1 MVRASVPLPAPDGP
15 SIAITSR
22 FTDVQCTI
30 RLVPLTRRA
39 KAAIVLAL
47 LIVLSFAALPYL
59 DALGFI
65 IRAADLPGTAA
76 TIASWRAMS
85 FTRDPDIAVP
95 TRNGN
100 IPGRFYRPARQT
112 RRTILLMPGV
122 HRDGINESRLVGL
135 AEDLAATGFG
145 VMTVAAPDLQH
156 FKVTPQVTD
165 VIEDAVKWTSD
176 QPQFRT
182 DGKIGVLGIS
192 FAGGL
197 SIVAAGRDSIK
208 DRVAFVMSFGGHGDL
223 ARAMHYLATGE
234 VLGDLEKAKHSSAVA
249 GADHV
254 SVHPPHDYGLAV
266 TLLNLADRLVPA
278 DQVEPLSK
286 GIDGFLLASSLAVT
300 DPPKAIPIFA
310 EMKKYQ
316 ETLPEPSR
324 TYMQYVNDRAVGKLG
339 PIMLPVID
347 ALANHPAMQS
357 LSAERAAPPTAP
369 IFLLHG
375 VDDNVIPSVE
385 TVLLAEHLKG
395 KARVEGLLSGL
406 ITHAEV
412 NRTATSTEVWRLA
425 KFWRDIMKY

>member
-1 MVRASVPLPAPDGP
+1 VS
-15 SIAITSR
+15 
-22 FTDVQCTI
+22 
-30 RLVPLTRRA
+30 LTRRS
-39 KAAIVLAL
+39 KAAIVLAIL
-47 LIVLSFAALPYL
+47 VVLGFLALPYL

-76 TIASWRAMS
+76 TLASWRTTPV
-85 FTRDPDIAVP
+85 TRDPDMTLP
-95 TRNGN
+95 TRGGDV
-100 IPGRFYRPARQT
+100 PGRFYRPARQT

-145 VMTVAAPDLQH
+145 VLTVAAPDLQR

-165 VIEDAVKWTSD
+165 VIEDAVLWTSA

-182 DGKIGVLGIS
+182 DGRIGVLGIS

-197 SIVAAGRDSIK
+197 SIVAAGRDSIR

-223 ARAMHYLATGE
+223 ARAMHYLTTGE
-234 VLGDLEKAKHSSAVA
+234 VIGDLESAKRSSAVL

-254 SVHPPHDYGLAV
+254 RVHPPHDYGLAV
-266 TLLNLADRLVPA
+266 TLLNLADRVVPA
-278 DQVEPLSK
+278 AQVAALAK

-300 DPPKAIPIFA
+300 DPPKAIPVF
-310 EMKKYQ
+310 EDMKRYQ

-324 TYMQYVNDRAVGKLG
+324 TYMQYVNDRAVDKLG
-339 PIMLPVID
+339 PILAPVAD
-347 ALANHPAMQS
+347 ALSGHPAMPA
-357 LSAERAAPPTAP
+357 LSPERATPPRAPV
-369 IFLLHG
+369 FLLHG

-385 TVLLAEHLKG
+385 TVLLAEHLNG
-395 KARVEGLLSGL
+395 RATVDGLLSGL

-412 NRTATSTEVWRLA
+412 NRTATWTEVWRLA
-425 KFWRDIMKY
+425 QFWRAIMKQ

>member
-1 MVRASVPLPAPDGP
+1 
-15 SIAITSR
+15 
-22 FTDVQCTI
+22 
-30 RLVPLTRRA
+30 VPLTRRSR
-39 KAAIVLAL
+39 AALVLVFIL
-47 LIVLSFAALPYL
+47 GLSFFVALPYL

-76 TIASWRAMS
+76 TLAAWRTTPL
-85 FTRDPDIAVP
+85 TRDADFTVP
-95 TRNGN
+95 TRAGD
-100 IPGRFYRPARQT
+100 IPARFYRPSRQT
-112 RRTILLMPGV
+112 RRTMLLIPGV

-145 VMTVAAPDLQH
+145 VLTVAAPDLQRYRI
-156 FKVTPQVTD
+156 TPQVTD
-165 VIEDAVKWTSD
+165 VIEDAVKWTAD
-176 QPQFRT
+176 QPQYRT
-182 DGKIGVLGIS
+182 DGKIGILGIS
-192 FAGGL
+192 FSGGL

-223 ARAMHYLATGE
+223 SRAMHYLTTGQ
-234 VLGDLEKAKHSSAVA
+234 VLGDLEKAKRSSAVL

-266 TLLNLADRLVPA
+266 TLLNLADRVVPP
-278 DQVEPLSK
+278 DQVAPLSK

-300 DPPKAIPIFA
+300 DPPKAVPVFEA
-310 EMKKYQ
+310 SKKFQ

-324 TYMQYVNDRAVGKLG
+324 TYMQYVNDRAVDKLG
-339 PIMLPVID
+339 PILAPVAD
-347 ALANHPAMQS
+347 ALANHPAMPS
-357 LSAERAAPPTAP
+357 LSPERAVPPVAPV
-369 IFLLHG
+369 FLLHG

-395 KARVEGLLSGL
+395 KVRVQGLLSGL

-425 KFWRDIMKY
+425 SFWRAIMSE

>member
-1 MVRASVPLPAPDGP
+1 VYHPIVR
-15 SIAITSR
+15 
-22 FTDVQCTI
+22 
-30 RLVPLTRRA
+30 LTRRGY
-39 KAAIVLAL
+39 AAIAVAI
-47 LIVLSFAALPYL
+47 LIVLGAVSLPYL

-65 IRAADLPGTAA
+65 IRAADLPGTPS
-76 TIASWRAMS
+76 TVASWRASS
-85 FTRDPDIAVP
+85 FTRDAETTVP
-95 TRNGN
+95 TRAGD
-100 IPGRFYRPARQT
+100 IPARYFRPSRQT
-112 RRTILLMPGV
+112 RRTILLIPGV

-145 VMTVAAPDLQH
+145 VLTVAAPDLQR
-156 FKVTPQVTD
+156 FKITPQVTD
-165 VIEDAVKWTSD
+165 VIEDAVRWTSE

-192 FAGGL
+192 FSGGL
-197 SIVAAGRDSIK
+197 SIVAAGRDSIR

-223 ARAMHYLATGE
+223 ARALHYLTSGE
-234 VLGDLEKAKHSSAVA
+234 ILGDLETAKRSSAVA

-254 SVHPPHDYGLAV
+254 GVHPPHDYGLAV
-266 TLLNLADRLVPA
+266 VLLNLADRVVPPE
-278 DQVEPLSK
+278 QVEPLAR

-300 DPPKAIPIFA
+300 DPPRAIPVFE

-324 TYMQYVNDRAVGKLG
+324 TYMQYVNDRAVDKLG
-339 PIMLPVID
+339 PVLLPVAD
-347 ALANHPAMQS
+347 ALASHPAMSS
-357 LSAERAAPPTAP
+357 LSPEKATPPAAPV
-369 IFLLHG
+369 FLLHG

-395 KARVEGLLSGL
+395 KARVTGLLSGL

-425 KFWRDIMKY
+425 SFWRGIMKY